1 VLLKNVNLFIS
12 IARMKNIF
20 ILLSAL
26 FIVIVACNKDKFTTE
41 PQVKIK
47 SISPTTAIQGNL
59 IQLKGSFTDDEGDLD
74 SALIVHKWYNGD
86 IVTRKDTIR
95 DYILSNIPM
104 PEGTRSAEFTI
115 SFLYGIFG
123 DYPTLPATP
132 VSKDTTATLGV
143 IFIDKE
149 KHRSNYA
156 ESEKI
161 RLKKN

>member
-1 VLLKNVNLFIS
+1 M
-12 IARMKNIF
+12 RNIF

-41 PQVKIK
+41 PQIKIK
-47 SISPTTAIQGNL
+47 SIGPTTVVQGNL
-59 IQLKGSFTDDEGDLD
+59 VQVKGSFTDEEGDLD
-74 SALIVHKWYNGD
+74 SALIVYKWYNGAT
-86 IVTRKDTIR
+86 VTRKDTIR
-95 DYILSNIPM
+95 DYLLSSIPM
-104 PEGTRSAEFTI
+104 PAGTRSADFTI

-132 VSKDTTATLGV
+132 VSKDTTATLGL
-143 IFIDKE
+143 IFVDKAN
-149 KHRSNYA
+149 HRSNYA